1 MEELLSKIDD
11 IESKAIQRIQKLGTQ
26 IDDTESRYIVQ
37 DMTTAILR
45 AIKKHKEQLSQ

>member
-1 MEELLSKIDD
+1 MDELLTKIDD

-26 IDDTESRYIVQ
+26 IDETEARYICQ

-45 AIKKHKEQLSQ
+45 AIKKHKEQLTQ